1 MADEARPA
9 GRTKKFLVGGLVT
22 LAAVAI
28 ALALIFTVGGQGPK
42 DKAAAPATSPSTTS
56 SLADAPEVEP
66 VKSIPITPVKTT
78 PVTPAAPVAT
88 TPVAPVTT
96 TPAAPVTAPAN
107 PIAPVTNL
115 LNDIFSPGKMGD
127 PLQAASSLSASKE
140 AMNAAL
146 GDGGCWVSTADDLSA
161 AVDDA
166 KCSTIMLCADKTF
179 ALEDELKI
187 TRPITIIGH
196 PRTMPMIDGSGAVRA
211 FHVMKGGYLDMRFV
225 RVKQGG
231 GTMQDR
237 LIFGGTG
244 GIPSIPDGGAG
255 RKMQAPNSQ
264 IAVIY
269 GGGIL
274 FDAGAL
280 GGNLRR
286 VIFEAVANTPASV
299 VNAITSMVN
308 FVGGRVIGG
317 HVAVVAGIV
326 SKSPRCIY
334 IYIYMHTERGRK
346 RPLLEKPFSPYIE
359 ASPIIGRRMSDGPSK
374 SPRPYNF

>member
-1 MADEARPA
+1 
-9 GRTKKFLVGGLVT
+9 
-22 LAAVAI
+22 
-28 ALALIFTVGGQGPK
+28 
-42 DKAAAPATSPSTTS
+42 
-56 SLADAPEVEP
+56 
-66 VKSIPITPVKTT
+66 
-78 PVTPAAPVAT
+78 VAT

-127 PLQAASSLSASKE
+127 PLQAASSLSVSKQ
-140 AMNAAL
+140 AMDAAK
-146 GDGGCWVSTADDLSA
+146 GDGGCWVSTADDLAA
-161 AVDDA
+161 AVDDS
-166 KCSTIMLCADKTF
+166 KCSTIMLCADGVF
-179 ALEDELKI
+179 VLSDELKI

-196 PRTMPMIDGSGAVRA
+196 PRTMPVIDGSGTVRA
-211 FHVMKGGYLDMRFV
+211 FHVMNGGYLDMRFV

-244 GIPSIPDGGAG
+244 GIPTIPDGGAG
-255 RKMQAPNSQ
+255 RKMQSPNSK

-317 HVAVVAGIV
+317 HVTVVAGIV
-326 SKSPRCIY
+326 SKSPPYTHREGGKD
-334 IYIYMHTERGRK
+334 HTERGK
-346 RPLLEKPFSPYIE
+346 RPIFPRHFK
-359 ASPIIGRRMSDGPSK
+359 ASPIIGRGMSDGPFK
-374 SPRPYNF
+374 CPRLSLPNLFPSSCCGA